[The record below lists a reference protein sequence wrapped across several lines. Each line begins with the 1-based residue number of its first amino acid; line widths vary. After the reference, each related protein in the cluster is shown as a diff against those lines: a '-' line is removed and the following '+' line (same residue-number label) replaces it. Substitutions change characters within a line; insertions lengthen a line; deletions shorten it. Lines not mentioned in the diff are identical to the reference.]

1 MRRVGE
7 LRRWIGYYD
16 EVERLVDEVSLALEY
31 YREEI
36 TTEEEVDAAYASAVA
51 LLEEVELKN
60 MLRSEEDSLGAVLK
74 INAGAGGTESQDW
87 ASMLARMY
95 SRWCDRQGYKTTIT
109 NWQDGDE
116 AGIKTM
122 TMQVEG
128 DQAYGFLKSETGVH
142 RLVRISPYNAQ
153 GKRMTSFASVF
164 VVPLVDDS
172 IEVEVNPALMSW
184 DTFRCSGAGGPA
196 LPLYRPRDGR
206 RGGADHREYRDA
218 QPDGQ

>member
-36 TTEEEVDAAYASAVA
+36 TTEEEVDAAYASAVS

-122 TMQVEG
+122 TMRSRAIRPTASSRVRR
-128 DQAYGFLKSETGVH
+128 AYT
-142 RLVRISPYNAQ
+142 A
-153 GKRMTSFASVF
+153 
-164 VVPLVDDS
+164 
-172 IEVEVNPALMSW
+172 
-184 DTFRCSGAGGPA
+184 
-196 LPLYRPRDGR
+196 
-206 RGGADHREYRDA
+206 
-218 QPDGQ
+218 